1 MSPIRLFISHS
12 NQDKALASGA
22 PPVESRLAREMGT
35 WTATAVV
42 VGSVIGSGIFQTPGL
57 VAGRVDSLGALA
69 LLWVLGGMIA
79 LAGALSLAE
88 MAASFPNTGG
98 MYVFLR
104 ETYGPWAAFLFGWG
118 MLVANP
124 AAYAGGALI
133 FGQSLARIV
142 PALQGWERE
151 IGAGSLLLLVALNIR
166 PVRVGALVLNTAT
179 WIKVFGLVAL
189 AALAYALSDGIEPG
203 WRAKVTMAPHSWPGF
218 GLALILVMGAYD
230 GWQWVPQ
237 LAGELKNPAR
247 ALPRA
252 LGGGV
257 LIVVAVYLAT
267 NASVLVLSPSDVTT
281 SSLVAA
287 DVARHV
293 LGAAGGA
300 LVAALM
306 AVSTFGSNQ
315 SGMMTDPRVF
325 FAMAQDRLFFRS
337 VGAIHPR
344 HRTPHVAVALIGLG
358 GILYLYVRN
367 FEELVG
373 TLILGLWPFLAL
385 SVAAV
390 IIQRRRDPARP
401 RPYRVPLYP
410 AVPLFF
416 LVACVGIFANSFR
429 EQPRFT
435 ILNLA
440 VLVAG
445 LPIYLLWRSRA
456 KREAI
461 QQLASPAEP

>member
-1 MSPIRLFISHS
+1 M
-12 NQDKALASGA
+12 ALASGA
-22 PPVESRLAREMGT
+22 APAEPRLARDMGT

-57 VAGRVDSLGALA
+57 VAGRIDSVGALV
-69 LLWVLGGMIA
+69 LLWVLGGTIA
-79 LAGALSLAE
+79 LAGAVSLAE
-88 MAASFPNTGG
+88 IAAVFPNTGG

-118 MLVANP
+118 MLVVNP
-124 AAYAGGALI
+124 AAYAGGAVI

-142 PALQGWERE
+142 PALQGRERE
-151 IGAGSLLLLVALNIR
+151 IGAASLVLLVALNVR
-166 PVRVGALVLNTAT
+166 PVRVGAVVLNTAT
-179 WIKVFGLVAL
+179 WIKVGGLMTL
-189 AALAYALSDGIEPG
+189 AAFAYALSDGMDPG
-203 WRAKVTMAPHSWPGF
+203 WHSRMTVAPQSLPGF

-237 LAGELKNPAR
+237 LAGELRDPAR

-267 NASVLVLSPSDVTT
+267 NASVLVLSPHDVTT
-281 SSLVAA
+281 SGLVMA

-300 LVAALM
+300 FVAALM
-306 AVSTFGSNQ
+306 AVSTLGSNQ

-325 FAMAQDRLFFRS
+325 FAMAQDGLFFRS

-344 HRTPHVAVALIGLG
+344 HRTPHVAVALIGVG

-373 TLILGLWPFLAL
+373 TLILGMWPFLAL

-390 IIQRRRDPARP
+390 IVQRRREPNRA

-416 LVACVGIFANSFR
+416 LTACVGIFANSFR

-435 ILNLA
+435 ILNLV
-440 VLVAG
+440 VLAAG

-456 KREAI
+456 RRQAIERLAAREGH
-461 QQLASPAEP
+461 

>member
-416 LVACVGIFANSFR
+416 LAACAGIFANSFR

>member
-42 VGSVIGSGIFQTPGL
+42 IGSVIGSGIFQTPGL

-124 AAYAGGALI
+124 AAYAGSALI

-203 WRAKVTMAPHSWPGF
+203 WRAKVTMPPHSWPGF

-410 AVPLFF
+410 SVPLFF
-416 LVACVGIFANSFR
+416 LAACVGIFANSFR
-429 EQPRFT
+429 EQPRFS

-461 QQLASPAEP
+461 QRLASPAEP

>member
-1 MSPIRLFISHS
+1 M
-12 NQDKALASGA
+12 ALASGA
-22 PPVESRLAREMGT
+22 PPAEPRLARAMGT

-42 VGSVIGSGIFQTPGL
+42 VGCVIGSGIFQTPAL
-57 VAGRVDSLGALA
+57 VASRIDSVGALV

-88 MAASFPNTGG
+88 MAALFPNTGG

-118 MLVANP
+118 MLVVNP
-124 AAYAGGALI
+124 ASYAGVAVI

-151 IGAGSLLLLVALNIR
+151 IGAASLLLLVVLNVR

-179 WIKVFGLVAL
+179 WIKVGGLVTL
-189 AALAYALSDGIEPG
+189 AVIAYALSDGIDPE
-203 WRAKVTMAPHSWPGF
+203 WHSRMTMAPQSWPSF
-218 GLALILVMGAYD
+218 GLALILVMFAYD

-257 LIVVAVYLAT
+257 LIVLVVYLAT
-267 NASVLVLSPSDVTT
+267 NASILVLSPHEVTT
-281 SSLVAA
+281 SSLVTA

-293 LGAAGGA
+293 LGAVGGA

-325 FAMAQDRLFFRS
+325 FAMAQDGLFFRF

-344 HRTPHVAVALIGLG
+344 HRTPHVAVALIGVG

-373 TLILGLWPFLAL
+373 TLILGMWPFLAL

-390 IIQRRRDPARP
+390 IVQRRRDADRP

-416 LVACVGIFANSFR
+416 LAACVGIFANSIR

-440 VLVAG
+440 VLAAG

-456 KREAI
+456 KRDPIER
-461 QQLASPAEP
+461 LATPAGP

>member
-1 MSPIRLFISHS
+1 MSPLRLFIRHS
-12 NQDKALASGA
+12 NKDKALASGA

-166 PVRVGALVLNTAT
+166 PVRVGALVWNTAT

-306 AVSTFGSNQ
+306 A
-315 SGMMTDPRVF
+315 
-325 FAMAQDRLFFRS
+325 
-337 VGAIHPR
+337 
-344 HRTPHVAVALIGLG
+344 
-358 GILYLYVRN
+358 
-367 FEELVG
+367 
-373 TLILGLWPFLAL
+373 
-385 SVAAV
+385 
-390 IIQRRRDPARP
+390 
-401 RPYRVPLYP
+401 
-410 AVPLFF
+410 
-416 LVACVGIFANSFR
+416 
-429 EQPRFT
+429 
-435 ILNLA
+435 
-440 VLVAG
+440 
-445 LPIYLLWRSRA
+445 
-456 KREAI
+456 
-461 QQLASPAEP
+461 

>member
-1 MSPIRLFISHS
+1 
-12 NQDKALASGA
+12 
-22 PPVESRLAREMGT
+22 
-35 WTATAVV
+35 
-42 VGSVIGSGIFQTPGL
+42 
-57 VAGRVDSLGALA
+57 
-69 LLWVLGGMIA
+69 
-79 LAGALSLAE
+79 
-88 MAASFPNTGG
+88 
-98 MYVFLR
+98 
-104 ETYGPWAAFLFGWG
+104 
-118 MLVANP
+118 
-124 AAYAGGALI
+124 
-133 FGQSLARIV
+133 
-142 PALQGWERE
+142 
-151 IGAGSLLLLVALNIR
+151 
-166 PVRVGALVLNTAT
+166 
-179 WIKVFGLVAL
+179 
-189 AALAYALSDGIEPG
+189 
-203 WRAKVTMAPHSWPGF
+203 MAPHSWPGF